1 MGCCGDSKF
10 NKYMWIVLGVVILAI
25 VIFSLTSC
33 GKREPQEG
41 HATKT
46 SMDNQILY
54 YTCGMHPSV
63 RVAPEQYKS
72 GTTTCPICN
81 MNLTPVY
88 KEKGKDEAVKEEK
101 KILFYRNP
109 MNPSITSE
117 VPAKDEMGMDY
128 IPVYEDVNEKTEYY
142 GCGME
147 GEEHVFV
154 TQQIKGITKCPV
166 CGMPLKKLTK
176 EEADTLKGVVSR
188 VKIKGEQAR
197 LAGVKTDLVK
207 KMHLYKEIRTVG
219 TVAYDP
225 ELAIAQE
232 EFISSLKASEKI
244 DAGNI
249 PEIKER
255 AANLVES
262 SKRKLKLLGLS
273 SEQIDELARTKEI
286 QTSLVLPE
294 ETMWVYG
301 DVYEYELSWI
311 KTGSKVKVTTS
322 SLPGETFYGVISSV
336 NPVLSPKTRS
346 VRFRAEIEN
355 PELKLKPQMYVDLVT
370 QSMYMGPDGEHMV
383 LAVPKSAILNT
394 GTRKIIWI
402 DKQDG
407 EYEGRLVEI
416 GPEATATVDGREGK
430 FYPVLKGVS
439 EGELVVTEANF
450 LIDSQSQISG
460 VASSAYGGALES
472 EEKKA
477 PPIHQH

>member
-1 MGCCGDSKF
+1 MTCCSNSKI
-10 NKYMWIVLGVVILAI
+10 NRYVGLMAGIVLIMVL
-25 VIFSLTSC
+25 FSLTSC
-33 GKREPQEG
+33 SKNEPGKPSHEKKEMSSEE
-41 HATKT
+41 K
-46 SMDNQILY
+46 ILY

-63 RVAPEQYKS
+63 KVSPEEYNK
-72 GTTTCPICN
+72 GKVNCPICN
-81 MNLTPVY
+81 MKLVPVL
-88 KEKGKDEAVKEEK
+88 KEEQVE
-101 KILFYRNP
+101 
-109 MNPSITSE
+109 TS
-117 VPAKDEMGMDY
+117 
-128 IPVYEDVNEKTEYY
+128 YY

-147 GEEHVFV
+147 GEEHVFLI
-154 TQQIKGITKCPV
+154 QEIEGMTKCPV

-197 LAGVKTDLVK
+197 IAGVKTDLVK

-301 DVYEYELSWI
+301 DVYEYELNWI
-311 KTGSKVKVTTS
+311 KTGSEVEITAS
-322 SLPGETFYGVISSV
+322 SLPGETFHGVVSSV
-336 NPVLSPKTRS
+336 NPVLDPKTRS
-346 VRFRAEIEN
+346 VRFRVEVEN
-355 PELKLKPQMYVDLVT
+355 PDLNLKPQMYVDLVI
-370 QSMYMGPDGEHMV
+370 QSMYMGTGGEHMV
-383 LAVPKSAILNT
+383 LAVPKSAVLNT
-394 GTRKIIWI
+394 GMRNIIWI

-416 GPEATATVDGREGK
+416 GPEATATVEGKEGK

-450 LIDSQSQISG
+450 LIDSQSQLSG
-460 VASSAYGGALES
+460 VAASAYGGALES

>member
-10 NKYMWIVLGVVILAI
+10 NKYIWIILGIVILAMI
-25 VIFSLTSC
+25 AFSLTSC
-33 GKREPQEG
+33 GKKEPKED
-41 HATKT
+41 HAKSKT
-46 SMDNQILY
+46 SIEKEILY

-63 RVAPEQYKS
+63 KVPPEEYNK
-72 GTTTCPICN
+72 GNVNCPICN
-81 MNLTPVY
+81 MKLVPVLSA
-88 KEKGKDEAVKEEK
+88 EGDISPRSGGEEEQVE
-101 KILFYRNP
+101 
-109 MNPSITSE
+109 TS
-117 VPAKDEMGMDY
+117 
-128 IPVYEDVNEKTEYY
+128 YY

-147 GEEHVFV
+147 GEEHVFLI
-154 TQQIKGITKCPV
+154 QEIEGMTKCPV

-225 ELAIAQE
+225 ELTIAQE

-322 SLPGETFYGVISSV
+322 SLPGEIFYGVISSV
-336 NPVLSPKTRS
+336 NPVLDPKTRS
-346 VRFRAEIEN
+346 VRFRAEIKN

-370 QSMYMGPDGEHMV
+370 QSMYMGSGGEHMV

-416 GPEATATVDGREGK
+416 GPEATATIDGKEGK
-430 FYPVLKGVS
+430 FYPVLKGVG

-460 VASSAYGGALES
+460 IAASAYGGALES